1 MNLSKICNDLRLLA
15 SGPKTGL
22 GEIVLPA
29 RQNGSSIMPGKI
41 NPVIPEVV
49 NQVAFKVAGNDTTIC
64 MASEAGQL
72 ELNAFEPV
80 MFTCLFESI
89 ECLTHAALQRQLQ
102 TLIDSLPVPE
112 YRTLLELRYLS
123 GSKWEEIAEAMSM
136 HVRWVYRMH
145 GRALQAA
152 QKILDTA
159 K

>member
-1 MNLSKICNDLRLLA
+1 MNAKAYFAQARSLPVQIQAKTKQLQAVRTLQEPLAALPEDLA
-15 SGPKTGL
+15 ADIT
-22 GEIVLPA
+22 A
-29 RQNGSSIMPGKI
+29 
-41 NPVIPEVV
+41 EV
-49 NQVAFKVAGNDTTIC
+49 QAY
-64 MASEAGQL
+64 
-72 ELNAFEPV
+72 
-80 MFTCLFESI
+80 
-89 ECLTHAALQRQLQ
+89 AALQRQLQ

-152 QKILDTA
+152 QKILDAA

>member
-1 MNLSKICNDLRLLA
+1 MNAKAYFAQARSLPVQIQA
-15 SGPKTGL
+15 KT
-22 GEIVLPA
+22 
-29 RQNGSSIMPGKI
+29 K
-41 NPVIPEVV
+41 
-49 NQVAFKVAGNDTTIC
+49 
-64 MASEAGQL
+64 QL
-72 ELNAFEPV
+72 QAVRTLQEP
-80 MFTCLFESI
+80 L
-89 ECLTHAALQRQLQ
+89 AALPEASKTLSDLAADITAEVQAYAALQ

>member
-1 MNLSKICNDLRLLA
+1 VQA
-15 SGPKTGL
+15 Y
-22 GEIVLPA
+22 
-29 RQNGSSIMPGKI
+29 
-41 NPVIPEVV
+41 
-49 NQVAFKVAGNDTTIC
+49 
-64 MASEAGQL
+64 
-72 ELNAFEPV
+72 
-80 MFTCLFESI
+80 
-89 ECLTHAALQRQLQ
+89 AALQRQLQ

-152 QKILDTA
+152 QKILDAA